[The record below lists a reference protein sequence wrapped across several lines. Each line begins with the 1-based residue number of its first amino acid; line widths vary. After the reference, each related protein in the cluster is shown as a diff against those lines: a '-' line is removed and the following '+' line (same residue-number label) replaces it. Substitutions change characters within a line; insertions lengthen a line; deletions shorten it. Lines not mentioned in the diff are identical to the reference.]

1 MFEPT
6 TFPNARSGYPAKAER
21 TLTMSSGSEVAKE
34 TTVIPIINFGMANR
48 FEVPTAARNN
58 HSPPTT
64 SPTSPA
70 TIFNTSIPI
79 LRRYNTRVFVFLVM
93 KKFFFQILAKLNKAI
108 LPSLSK
114 KGVDLAKASK
124 AQLALI
130 GWRSYVT
137 MRSL

>member
-1 MFEPT
+1 MLEPT
-6 TFPNARSGYPAKAER
+6 TFPSARSGYPAKAER
-21 TLTMSSGSEVAKE
+21 TLTISSGREVAKD
-34 TTVIPIINFGMANR
+34 TTVIPIINLGMANL

-58 HSPPTT
+58 HSPPTM

-70 TIFNTSIPI
+70 IIFTISIPM
-79 LRRYNTRVFVFLVM
+79 LRRYNTGVFVFLNM
-93 KKFFFQILAKLNKAI
+93 KKFFFKVLAKVNKAI

-124 AQLALI
+124 FQLALVA
-130 GWRSYVT
+130 WRSYVT